1 MTDAAFTVKLI
12 VKSSACAHSC
22 AMTDSLFRGL
32 AAASLLLAGA
42 CGPLTT
48 YYKPGAQVS
57 RLESDTLACETS
69 ALKDAPVANEI
80 RQRPDIFYPGHRYCA
95 GGQCYYRPG
104 YWADGGIYTVDTNR
118 QLRQRLAKACMAAKG
133 YQQVELKRCTGQSTP
148 APAAAGSL
156 LGPLDETSCAV
167 RNRDGTVSI
176 RSGG

>member
-1 MTDAAFTVKLI
+1 MTAFL
-12 VKSSACAHSC
+12 
-22 AMTDSLFRGL
+22 LRPLG
-32 AAASLLLAGA
+32 AAALLLAAA
-42 CGPLTT
+42 CGPLSA

-80 RQRPDIFYPGHRYCA
+80 RQRPAVFYPGHRYCS

-118 QLRQRLAKACMAAKG
+118 PLRQRLTKSCMAAKG
-133 YQQVELKRCTGQSTP
+133 YQQVALKRCTGQ
-148 APAAAGSL
+148 ARPAAASRL
-156 LGPLDETSCAV
+156 LGPLDESSCAV

-176 RSGG
+176 RTGG